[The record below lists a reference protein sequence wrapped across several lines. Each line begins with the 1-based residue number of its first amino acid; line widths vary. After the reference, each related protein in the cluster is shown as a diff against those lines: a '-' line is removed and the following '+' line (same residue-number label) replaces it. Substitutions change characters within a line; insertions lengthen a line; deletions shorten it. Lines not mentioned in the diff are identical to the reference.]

1 MKLIIL
7 ALAVP
12 LLFASSA
19 KAANSTFFPSALVA
33 TRAVILTQSN
43 WQQFSSKAGKF
54 TVSLPGKPTEES
66 ETDDNGSVAN
76 NFTVVHGETVY
87 LVTYSDLV
95 DEVDQ
100 LNPGEI
106 FDAVCEG
113 YTADGDNLVNKREIK
128 LNGYPGRIVDLN
140 TTDGMVGKASMYLV
154 GNRLYQ
160 LIVISASTEEQEKFF
175 ESFRISSEQQ
185 RD

>member
-12 LLFASSA
+12 LFLETSV
-19 KAANSTFFPSALVA
+19 KAANSTFFPSASVA

-43 WQQFSSKAGKF
+43 WQQFSSTAGNF
-54 TVSLPGKPTEES
+54 TVSLPGTPTKES
-66 ETDDNGSVAN
+66 ETDDDGSVAN
-76 NFTVVHGETVY
+76 NFTVVYGETVY

-95 DEVDQ
+95 DENQV
-100 LNPGEI
+100 NPEEI

-113 YTADGDNLVNKREIK
+113 YAADGDKLVNKREIK
-128 LNGYPGRIVDLN
+128 LNGGYPGRIVELN

-154 GNRLYQ
+154 KNRLYQ
-160 LIVISASTEEQEKFF
+160 LIVISPSTEEQEKFF
-175 ESFRISSEQQ
+175 ESFRISSEQK

>member
-12 LLFASSA
+12 LLLETSV
-19 KAANSTFFPSALVA
+19 KAANTVLPLSTPIAA
-33 TRAVILTQSN
+33 QAVMLTQSN
-43 WQQFSSKAGKF
+43 WQQFSSAEGNF
-54 TVSLPGKPTEES
+54 TVSLPGVPTEQS
-66 ETDDNGSVAN
+66 EKDDDGSVAN
-76 NFTVVHGETVY
+76 NFTVVNGDTVY

-95 DEVDQ
+95 GEVNRV
-100 LNPGEI
+100 NPVEI

-113 YTADGDNLVNKREIK
+113 YTADGDKLVNKREIE
-128 LNGYPGRIVDLN
+128 LDGHPGRIVELN

-160 LIVISASTEEQEKFF
+160 LIVISPNAEEGQKFF
-175 ESFRISSEQQ
+175 ESFQIR
-185 RD
+185 

>member
-7 ALAVP
+7 ALAAP
-12 LLFASSA
+12 LLLETSV
-19 KAANSTFFPSALVA
+19 KAANPTFFPSASVA

-43 WQQFSSKAGKF
+43 WQQFSSKAGNF
-54 TVSLPGKPTEES
+54 TVFLPGTPTEDS
-66 ETDDNGSVAN
+66 ETDDDGSVAN

-95 DEVDQ
+95 DEVNQ

-113 YTADGDNLVNKREIK
+113 YTADGDKLVNKREIK

-160 LIVISASTEEQEKFF
+160 LILISPNTEEGDKFF
-175 ESFRISSEQQ
+175 ASFRISGEQKQ
-185 RD
+185 D

>member
-12 LLFASSA
+12 LLLETSV
-19 KAANSTFFPSALVA
+19 KAANPTFFPSASVA

-43 WQQFSSKAGKF
+43 WQQFSSTAGNF
-54 TVSLPGKPTEES
+54 TVSLPGTPTKKS
-66 ETDDNGSVAN
+66 ETDDDGSVAN

-95 DEVDQ
+95 DQVNQ
-100 LNPGEI
+100 VNPGEI

-113 YTADGDNLVNKREIK
+113 YTADGDKLVNKREIK
-128 LNGYPGRIVDLN
+128 LNGYPGRIVELN

-154 GNRLYQ
+154 RNRLYQ
-160 LIVISASTEEQEKFF
+160 LIVISPSTEDQEKFF
-175 ESFRISSEQQ
+175 ESFRISSGQK